1 MSGKATM
8 KNFKTMLG
16 QAKLPERTVD
26 ICLRGDLV
34 AAHKAA
40 EQALIEAQRTASNSK
55 EGNGVGVLIAEVERI
70 QEQMK
75 ASTFPFLIRAL
86 SRPRFRAL
94 QKAHPPRRGDD
105 GELDEND
112 AKVGFN
118 RETFFD
124 ALLKCTTAEP
134 DMGVDTEAYFTSLL
148 AGNHP
153 VLPDGDWPELLDK
166 LVDSQYGD
174 LTDAAWFV
182 NRDEVSV
189 PFSLAASLAKQAS
202 AGE

>member
-16 QAKLPERTVD
+16 AAKLPEREVD
-26 ICLRGDLV
+26 ICLRGDLA

-40 EQALIEAQRTASNSK
+40 EAAVIEAQAKAGNSK
-55 EGNGVGVLIAEVERI
+55 EGNGVGPLVAEVERI
-70 QEQMK
+70 QEQMRD
-75 ASTFPFLIRAL
+75 STYPFKIRAL

-94 QKAHPPRRGDD
+94 MKAHPPREVD
-105 GELDEND
+105 GKLDEDD
-112 AKVGFN
+112 ATVGFN
-118 RETFFD
+118 RETFFEALLKVATVEPEMGVDIDAYFD
-124 ALLKCTTAEP
+124 ALLK
-134 DMGVDTEAYFTSLL
+134 G
-148 AGNHP
+148 GNP
-153 VLPDGDWPELLDK
+153 PLPDGDWPELLDK
-166 LVDSQYGD
+166 LIDRQFGD

-202 AGE
+202 AAE